1 MKTIILG
8 PPGTGKTTTLLNLVD
23 QFIQQGVR
31 PKQIG
36 YFSFTRKAAREAA
49 TRAAEKFGLDAEKD
63 LENFRTLH
71 SFAFQRLGMTKEKMM
86 TAEDY
91 REFGKMVGIPIKTGK
106 HSEEDG
112 TFNSDNEYLTIMNT
126 ARVKR
131 MDLLEYYDSRQN
143 ILDIERD
150 TLYLLSE
157 ELKRYKKEKGL
168 KDFTDLLEDFI
179 KQENKPSFEALFIDE
194 AQDLSLIQWDMVR
207 SMWVNANKTYIA
219 GDDDQ
224 AIFKWAGAD
233 VDHFI
238 ALKEEVNDIKVL
250 DQSYRI
256 PGGPIHELSQKI
268 ISKIQ
273 NRFDKDYKPRTEHGI
288 LRRYSDVTQV
298 DMSKG
303 NWLVLSSANHF
314 LDDVKE
320 VCELRGWYYQHRGMN
335 SVPLKLLI
343 ALNNWERWR
352 KKDAIQG
359 ATNLLGPI
367 EIKNIYEYLGS
378 NVSPGF
384 RTGKLFHS
392 EEKYTLKECME
403 KYGLLT
409 DKVWY
414 ESFDGLDTI
423 TENYIRN
430 MRANGE
436 QINKNP
442 RIIMSTIHGA
452 KGGEADKVLLMQDL
466 TNAALETM
474 SYDPDELHR
483 LFYTGATRAKREL
496 HVLDPKNFD
505 RAYIL

>member
-23 QFIQQGVR
+23 EFIKDGVR

-36 YFSFTRKAAREAA
+36 YFSFTKKAANEAA
-49 TRAAEKFGLDAEKD
+49 NRAADKFNLDKETD

-71 SFAFQRLGMTKEKMM
+71 SFAFHKLGMVKEKMM
-86 TAEDY
+86 QPEDY
-91 REFGKMVGIPIKTGK
+91 REFGEKCGIPIKTAK
-106 HSEEDG
+106 FSTDDG
-112 TFNSDNEYLTIMNT
+112 TFNSDNEYLTIINT

-143 ILDIERD
+143 ILDIERS
-150 TLYLLSE
+150 TLYLLAD
-157 ELKRYKKEKGL
+157 ELKKFKKEKGL

-179 KQENKPSFEALFIDE
+179 EKEIQPKFEVLFIDE
-194 AQDLSLIQWDMVR
+194 AQDLSKIQWEMVR
-207 SMWVNANKTYIA
+207 VLWSNANKTYIA

-238 ALKEEVNDIKVL
+238 ALKEEVDNIKTL

-268 ISKIQ
+268 IRKVQ
-273 NRFDKDYKPRTEHGI
+273 NRFDKDYKPRLEAGI
-288 LRRYSDVTQV
+288 LKRYSDITQV
-298 DMSKG
+298 DMSQG
-303 NWLVLSSANHF
+303 NWLILSTANYF
-314 LDDVKE
+314 LDDAKDL
-320 VCELRGWYYQHRGMN
+320 CEIQGWYYQYRGMN
-335 SVPLKLLI
+335 SVPLKLLL
-343 ALNNWERWR
+343 ALNNWEAWR
-352 KKDAIQG
+352 KG
-359 ATNLLGPI
+359 AYLNHL
-367 EIKNIYEYLGS
+367 EIRNIYEYLGS
-378 NVSPGF
+378 NVLPGF
-384 RTGKLFHS
+384 KKGKTLQS
-392 EEKYTLKECME
+392 EEKYTLKGCQE
-403 KYGLLT
+403 KHGLT
-409 DKVWY
+409 TEKVWY
-414 ESFDGLDTI
+414 ESFEGLDTI

-436 QINKNP
+436 KINKNP

-466 TNAALETM
+466 TNAALETF
-474 SYDPDELHR
+474 SHDPDELHR

-496 HVLDPKNFD
+496 HVLDPKDFD

>member
-23 QFIQQGVR
+23 EFIKTGIR

-36 YFSFTRKAAREAA
+36 YFSFTKKAATEAA
-49 TRAAEKFGLDAEKD
+49 TRASEKFGLDIETD

-71 SFAFQRLGMTKEKMM
+71 SFAFRKLGITKEKMM
-86 TAEDY
+86 GADDY
-91 REFGKMVGIPIKTGK
+91 REFGIKCGIPIKTT
-106 HSEEDG
+106 SFSNDDG
-112 TFNSDNEYLTIMNT
+112 TFNSDNEYLTIINT

-143 ILDIERD
+143 ILDIERN

-157 ELKRYKKEKGL
+157 ELKKFKKEKGL

-179 KQENKPSFEALFIDE
+179 LKEIHPSFEVLFIDE
-194 AQDLSLIQWDMVR
+194 AQDLSLLQWDMVR
-207 SMWVNANKTYIA
+207 CIWANAKKTYIA

-238 ALKEEVNDIKVL
+238 ALKEEVDDIKIL

-268 ISKIQ
+268 INKVQ
-273 NRFDKDYKPRTEHGI
+273 NRFEKKYKPRPEEGI
-288 LRRYSDVTQV
+288 LKRYSDITQV
-298 DMSKG
+298 DMSEGK
-303 NWLVLSSANHF
+303 WLILSSANYF
-314 LDDVKE
+314 LDDAKDL
-320 VCELRGWYYQHRGMN
+320 CEIQGWYYQYRGIN
-335 SVPLKLLI
+335 SVSLKLLL
-343 ALNNWERWR
+343 ALSNWEAWR
-352 KKDAIQG
+352 KG
-359 ATNLLGPI
+359 AHLNHL
-367 EIKNIYEYLGS
+367 EIKNIYAYLGS
-378 NVSPGF
+378 NVLPGF
-384 RTGKLFHS
+384 KKGKTFHT
-392 EEKYTLKECME
+392 EEKYTLKQCQE
-403 KYGLLT
+403 KYGLII
-409 DKVWY
+409 DKVWF
-414 ESFDGLDTI
+414 ESFEGLDTI

-436 QINKNP
+436 KINKNP

-452 KGGEADKVLLMQDL
+452 KGGEADKVLLMQDV
-466 TNAALETM
+466 TNAALETF
-474 SYDPDELHR
+474 SHDPDELHR
-483 LFYTGATRAKREL
+483 LFYTGATRAKKEL

-505 RAYIL
+505 KAYIL

>member
-23 QFIQQGVR
+23 QFIKDGIR

-36 YFSFTRKAAREAA
+36 YFSFTKKAATEAA
-49 TRAAEKFGLDAEKD
+49 TRAADKFGLDIEND
-63 LENFRTLH
+63 LAFFRTLH
-71 SFAFQRLGMTKEKMM
+71 SYAFNQLGMTKEKMM
-86 TAEDY
+86 GPDDY
-91 REFGKMVGIPIKTGK
+91 KEFGLKCGIPIKTAK
-106 HSEEDG
+106 FSNDDG
-112 TFNSDNEYLTIMNT
+112 TFNSDNEYLTIINT

-143 ILDIERD
+143 ILDIERN

-157 ELKRYKKEKGL
+157 ELKQFKKEKGL
-168 KDFTDLLEDFI
+168 KDFTDLLEDFLE
-179 KQENKPSFEALFIDE
+179 KETHNKFEVLFIDE
-194 AQDLSLIQWDMVR
+194 AQDLSLLQWDMVR
-207 SMWVNANKTYIA
+207 KIWSRADKTYIA

-238 ALKEEVNDIKVL
+238 ALKEEVDDIKTL

-268 ISKIQ
+268 INKVEKRY
-273 NRFDKDYKPRTEHGI
+273 NKNYRPRAEEGI
-288 LRRYSDVTQV
+288 LKRYSDITQV
-298 DMSKG
+298 DMSQG
-303 NWLVLSSANHF
+303 NWLILSSANHF
-314 LDDVKE
+314 LEDAKDL
-320 VCELRGWYYQHRGMN
+320 CEMQGWYYQYRGTN
-335 SVPLKLLI
+335 SVSLKLLL
-343 ALNNWERWR
+343 ALNNWEAWR
-352 KKDAIQG
+352 KDAQL
-359 ATNLLGPI
+359 NHL

-378 NVSPGF
+378 NVLPGF
-384 RTGKLFHS
+384 KKGKTLHS
-392 EEKYTLKECME
+392 DTKYLMRDCRADH
-403 KYGLLT
+403 GLVT
-409 DKVWY
+409 NNVWY
-414 ESFDGLDTI
+414 QAFEGLDPI

-436 QINKNP
+436 KINKNP

-466 TNAALETM
+466 TNAALETF
-474 SYDPDELHR
+474 SHDPDELHR
-483 LFYTGATRAKREL
+483 LFYTGATRAKKEL

>member
-23 QFIQQGVR
+23 EFIKTGIR

-36 YFSFTRKAAREAA
+36 YFSFTKKAANEAA
-49 TRAAEKFGLDAEKD
+49 TRAADKFGLDIEND

-71 SFAFQRLGMTKEKMM
+71 SFAFRKLGITKEKMM
-86 TAEDY
+86 GPDDY
-91 REFGKMVGIPIKTGK
+91 REFGLKCGIPIKTAAF
-106 HSEEDG
+106 SNDDG
-112 TFNSDNEYLTIMNT
+112 TFNCDNEYLTIINT

-143 ILDIERD
+143 ILDIERN
-150 TLYLLSE
+150 TLYLLAE
-157 ELKRYKKEKGL
+157 ELKKFKKEKGL

-179 KQENKPSFEALFIDE
+179 LKEISPSFEVLFIDE
-194 AQDLSLIQWDMVR
+194 AQDLSLLQWDMVR
-207 SMWVNANKTYIA
+207 CIWANAKKTYIA

-238 ALKEEVNDIKVL
+238 ALKEEVDNIKTL

-268 ISKIQ
+268 INKVT
-273 NRFDKDYKPRTEHGI
+273 NRFDKTYKPRDEIGI
-288 LRRYSDVTQV
+288 LKRYSDITQV
-298 DMSKG
+298 DMSEG
-303 NWLVLSSANHF
+303 NWLILSSANHF
-314 LDDVKE
+314 LEDAKDL
-320 VCELRGWYYQHRGMN
+320 CQIQGWYYQYRGIN
-335 SVPLKLLI
+335 SVSLKLLL
-343 ALNNWERWR
+343 ALNNWEMWR
-352 KKDAIQG
+352 KG
-359 ATNLLGPI
+359 AHLNHL
-367 EIKNIYEYLGS
+367 EIKNIYQYLGA
-378 NVSPGF
+378 NVLPGF
-384 RTGKLFHS
+384 KKGKTLHS
-392 EEKYTLKECME
+392 EEKYTLKQCQE
-403 KYGLLT
+403 KYGLII
-409 DKVWY
+409 DKVWF
-414 ESFDGLDTI
+414 ESFEGLDTL

-436 QINKNP
+436 KINKNP

-466 TNAALETM
+466 TNAALETF
-474 SYDPDELHR
+474 SHDPDELHR
-483 LFYTGATRAKREL
+483 LFYTGATRAKKEL